1 MQNLLNPL
9 RALKTKVG
17 YSILT
22 AVVVA
27 LFSVWVFLDEAK
39 AEVVIAADGDVQK
52 VKTSSDTV
60 GELLDDVGVDFEQHD
75 ELSHEATTEVVDGM
89 EIVVESANKVTVN
102 IDGEEEVYNS
112 TAETVGEF
120 LEEENIE
127 VKKHDVVSYNDM
139 AVLQD
144 DMFIDIDR
152 AFKVTL
158 NNGGDKEDVW
168 ATASTVKE
176 LLQDED
182 IAYNK
187 QDKIEPALDKDLKE
201 GMTVT
206 VTKVKTETKEVTET
220 LSFNTDEEKDS
231 ELEKGKSRTISEG
244 EEGKVERTYEI
255 VYENGEEVDRT
266 LLEENVVQKPK
277 NKKVAIGTKEEV
289 ETVSTSNSQ
298 EPSGGKEL
306 TMEATA
312 YGADCAGCSGI
323 SATGMDLRG
332 SPTPKVIAVD
342 PNVIPLGSRV
352 WVEGYGEAIAADT
365 GGAIKG
371 NIIDVLVESEAYAA
385 DNWGRRTVKVK
396 ILD

>member
-17 YSILT
+17 YTILT

-60 GELLDDVGVDFEQHD
+60 GELLDDVGIDFGKHD

-89 EIVVESANKVTVN
+89 EIVLESANKVTVN
-102 IDGEEEVYNS
+102 IDGEEEEYYS

-127 VKKHDVVSYNDM
+127 VKKHDVVSFNDM
-139 AVLQD
+139 ALLQD
-144 DMFIDIDR
+144 GMFIDIDQ

-168 ATASTVKE
+168 ATANTVKE

-182 IAYNK
+182 IKYSK

-206 VTKVKTETKEVTET
+206 VTKVKTETKEVTEA

-231 ELEKGKSRTISEG
+231 ELEKGESRTISEG
-244 EEGKVERTYEI
+244 EEGKVEKRISGTLS
-255 VYENGEEVDRT
+255 EEGCFDT
-266 LLEENVVQKPK
+266 LELLDLEHNSVV
-277 NKKVAIGTKEEV
+277 A
-289 ETVSTSNSQ
+289 
-298 EPSGGKEL
+298 L
-306 TMEATA
+306 
-312 YGADCAGCSGI
+312 
-323 SATGMDLRG
+323 
-332 SPTPKVIAVD
+332 
-342 PNVIPLGSRV
+342 
-352 WVEGYGEAIAADT
+352 
-365 GGAIKG
+365 
-371 NIIDVLVESEAYAA
+371 
-385 DNWGRRTVKVK
+385 
-396 ILD
+396 ILDANYYLDGKRTA

>member
-17 YSILT
+17 YTILT

-60 GELLDDVGVDFEQHD
+60 GELLDDVGIDFGKHD

-89 EIVVESANKVTVN
+89 EIVLESANKVTVN
-102 IDGEEEVYNS
+102 IDGEEEEYYS

-127 VKKHDVVSYNDM
+127 VKKHDVVSFNDM
-139 AVLQD
+139 ALLQD
-144 DMFIDIDR
+144 GMFIDIDQ

-168 ATASTVKE
+168 ATANTVKE

-182 IAYNK
+182 IKYSK

-206 VTKVKTETKEVTET
+206 VTKVKTETKEVTEA

-231 ELEKGKSRTISEG
+231 ELEKGESRTISEG

-289 ETVSTSNSQ
+289 ETVYTSNSQ

>member
-17 YSILT
+17 YTILT

-60 GELLDDVGVDFEQHD
+60 GELLDDVGIDFGKHD

-89 EIVVESANKVTVN
+89 EIVLESANKVTVN
-102 IDGEEEVYNS
+102 IDGEEEEYYS

-127 VKKHDVVSYNDM
+127 VKKHDVVSFNDM
-139 AVLQD
+139 ALLQD
-144 DMFIDIDR
+144 GMFIDIDQ

-158 NNGGDKEDVW
+158 TNGGDKEDVW
-168 ATASTVKE
+168 ATANTVKE

-182 IAYNK
+182 IKYSK

-206 VTKVKTETKEVTET
+206 VTKVKTETKEVTEA

-231 ELEKGKSRTISEG
+231 ELEKGESRTISEG

>member
-17 YSILT
+17 YTILT

-60 GELLDDVGVDFEQHD
+60 GELLDDVGIDFGKHD

-89 EIVVESANKVTVN
+89 EIVLESANKVTVN
-102 IDGEEEVYNS
+102 IDGEEEEYYS

-127 VKKHDVVSYNDM
+127 VKKHDVVSFNDM
-139 AVLQD
+139 ALLQD
-144 DMFIDIDR
+144 GMFIDIDQ

-158 NNGGDKEDVW
+158 NNGGDIEDVW
-168 ATASTVKE
+168 ATANTVKE

-182 IAYNK
+182 IKYSKQDIIK
-187 QDKIEPALDKDLKE
+187 QDKIEPALDKNLKE
-201 GMTVT
+201 SMTVT
-206 VTKVKTETKEVTET
+206 VTKVKTETKEETEA

-231 ELEKGKSRTISEG
+231 ELEKGESRTISEG

-312 YGADCAGCSGI
+312 
-323 SATGMDLRG
+323 
-332 SPTPKVIAVD
+332 
-342 PNVIPLGSRV
+342 
-352 WVEGYGEAIAADT
+352 
-365 GGAIKG
+365 
-371 NIIDVLVESEAYAA
+371 
-385 DNWGRRTVKVK
+385 
-396 ILD
+396 

>member
-9 RALKTKVG
+9 HALKTKVG
-17 YSILT
+17 YTIFT

-60 GELLDDVGVDFEQHD
+60 GELLDDVGIDFGKHD

-89 EIVVESANKVTVN
+89 EVVLESANKVTVN
-102 IDGEEEVYNS
+102 IDGEEEEYYS

-127 VKKHDVVSYNDM
+127 VKKHDVVSSNDM
-139 AVLQD
+139 ALLQD
-144 DMFIDIDR
+144 DMFIDIDQ

-158 NNGGDKEDVW
+158 NNGGDIEDVW
-168 ATASTVKE
+168 ATANTVKE

-182 IAYNK
+182 IKYSK

-206 VTKVKTETKEVTET
+206 VTKVKTETKEVTEV

-231 ELEKGKSRTISEG
+231 ELEKGESRTISEG
-244 EEGKVERTYEI
+244 KEGKVERTYEI

-277 NKKVAIGTKEEV
+277 NKKVAIGTKEKV

-312 YGADCAGCSGI
+312 YGPDCAGCSGVT
-323 SATGMDLRG
+323 ATGMDVSSG
-332 SPTPKVIAVD
+332 TQKVIAVD

-371 NIIDVLVESEAYAA
+371 NIIDVLVPSEAYAA

>member
-1 MQNLLNPL
+1 
-9 RALKTKVG
+9 
-17 YSILT
+17 
-22 AVVVA
+22 
-27 LFSVWVFLDEAK
+27 
-39 AEVVIAADGDVQK
+39 
-52 VKTSSDTV
+52 
-60 GELLDDVGVDFEQHD
+60 DVGIDFGKHD

-89 EIVVESANKVTVN
+89 EIVLESANKVTVN
-102 IDGEEEVYNS
+102 IDGEEEEYYS

-127 VKKHDVVSYNDM
+127 VKKHDVVSFNDM
-139 AVLQD
+139 ALLQD
-144 DMFIDIDR
+144 GMFIDIDQ
-152 AFKVTL
+152 AFKATL
-158 NNGGDKEDVW
+158 NNGSDKEDVW
-168 ATASTVKE
+168 ATANTVKE
-176 LLQDED
+176 LLQDEA
-182 IAYNK
+182 IKYSK

-206 VTKVKTETKEVTET
+206 VTKVKTETKEVTEA

-231 ELEKGKSRTISEG
+231 ELEKGESRTISEG
-244 EEGKVERTYEI
+244 EEGKEERTYEI
-255 VYENGEEVDRT
+255 VYENGEEVERT

>member
-17 YSILT
+17 YTILT

-60 GELLDDVGVDFEQHD
+60 GELLDDVGIDFGKHD

-89 EIVVESANKVTVN
+89 EIVLESANKVTVN
-102 IDGEEEVYNS
+102 IDGEEEEYYS

-127 VKKHDVVSYNDM
+127 VKKHDVVSFNDM
-139 AVLQD
+139 ALLQD
-144 DMFIDIDR
+144 DMFIDIDQ

-168 ATASTVKE
+168 ATANTVKE

-182 IAYNK
+182 IKYSK

-206 VTKVKTETKEVTET
+206 VTKVKTETKEVTEA

-231 ELEKGKSRTISEG
+231 ELEKGESRTISEG

>member
-17 YSILT
+17 YTILT

-60 GELLDDVGVDFEQHD
+60 GELLDDVGIDFGKHD

-89 EIVVESANKVTVN
+89 EIVLESANKVTVN
-102 IDGEEEVYNS
+102 IDGEEEEYYS

-127 VKKHDVVSYNDM
+127 VKKHDVVSFNDM
-139 AVLQD
+139 ALLQD
-144 DMFIDIDR
+144 GMFIDIDQ

-168 ATASTVKE
+168 ATANTVKE

-182 IAYNK
+182 IKYSK

-206 VTKVKTETKEVTET
+206 VTKVKTETKEVTEA

-231 ELEKGKSRTISEG
+231 ELEKGESRTISEG